1 MKWVVGF
8 LCANFLGAGL
18 AHAQIDE
25 ISAERMRAHV
35 RFLAS
40 DLLEGRGV
48 GTRGGDLAA
57 EYMATQ
63 FALAG
68 LKPAGDNG
76 TWYQKFTLVGSTPQA
91 ATAIYAEPT
100 RAGGKN
106 LSFQWLDEFVGV
118 SLRQQP
124 AVAFD
129 GEAVFVGHGIT
140 APEYQWDDY
149 KGVDV
154 RGKVVVLFT
163 GEPPSNDPKFFTGE
177 ALTYYGRW
185 SYKYEEATRRGA
197 AGAIIIH
204 TTPTASYGWNVV
216 RSSWSTEDLANSLAP
231 GQYALGIAAWV
242 TTEAGQKIAASVGK
256 SVEDLLKMADARGF
270 QAVPLP
276 LRFRVKADAK
286 IRQIETRNV
295 IGKVEGSDPGLRDQ
309 AVLFSAHWD
318 HLGIGEAI
326 NGDNIYNGA
335 SDNATGC
342 AILLE
347 IARAWAGLQQ
357 KTRRSAVFVSVAAEE
372 GGLLGSEYYGKH
384 PVVPAGKT
392 ALALNY
398 DSYLAMGR
406 MSDVQVRGA
415 ERTTIFPIVDQAAR
429 RYSLALAKDP
439 TPAAGLYYRS
449 DHFSFARVG
458 IPSFSIDKGTEL
470 AGTEKGA
477 GPKAEE
483 EYYAKRYHQPSDQYN
498 DNWNLSDMETY
509 ARFGMLIN
517 MNVANQPAV
526 PTWNAGDEFLPAR
539 VASGVK

>member
-1 MKWVVGF
+1 MRRILGL
-8 LCANFLGAGL
+8 LCAIFFSSSISFG
-18 AHAQIDE
+18 QIDE

-35 RFLAS
+35 RFLSS

-48 GTRGGDLAA
+48 GTRGGDLAT
-57 EYMATQ
+57 EYIATQ

-91 ATAIYAEPT
+91 TTSMSADST
-100 RAGGKN
+100 RAGGSK
-106 LSFQWLDEFVGV
+106 LSFKWLDEFVGV
-118 SLRQQP
+118 TLRQQ
-124 AVAFD
+124 ANVSIDAD
-129 GEAVFVGHGIT
+129 AVFVGHGIT

-154 RGKVVVLFT
+154 RGKIVVLFT

-185 SYKYEEATRRGA
+185 SYKYEEAARRGA

-216 RSSWSTEDLANSLAP
+216 RSSWSTEDLANSLAQ
-231 GQYALGIAAWV
+231 GQYALGIASWV
-242 TTEAGQKIAASVGK
+242 TTEAGQKIAATIGK
-256 SVEDLLKMADARGF
+256 NVDELLKMADTRGF
-270 QAVPLP
+270 QAIPLP
-276 LRFRVKADAK
+276 LRFHVKTDAK
-286 IRQIETRNV
+286 IRTMETRNV
-295 IGKVEGSDPGLRDQ
+295 VGKVEGGDPALRDE

-318 HLGIGEAI
+318 HLGVGEAI

-357 KTRRSAVFVSVAAEE
+357 RPRRSAIFVSVAAEE

-398 DSYLAMGR
+398 DSYMAMGR

-415 ERTTIFPIVDQAAR
+415 ERTTIFPIVEQAAR

-458 IPSFSIDKGTEL
+458 IPSFSVDKGVEL
-470 AGTEKGA
+470 AGTEPGA
-477 GPKAEE
+477 GKKAED

-498 DNWNLSDMETY
+498 DNWNLADMETY
-509 ARFGMLIN
+509 ARFGMVIN
-517 MNVANQPAV
+517 MNVANQPKL
-526 PTWNAGDEFLPAR
+526 PTWR
-539 VASGVK
+539 